1 MSRTSVGSIFK
12 IIQRESRSTEI
23 NLAQV
28 GIRTFFLL
36 PLERKLD
43 RDAKTVVNDLA
54 KSRIVVLKKTLTGP
68 LQIKTI
74 LLYKS
79 LHHPLES
86 TEDNS
91 GERLYV
97 LDRGD
102 RGGGPLRITTQRTQ
116 SPQWWEYYAWGCF
129 SARTGNL
136 VKVEGITNKRFRENK
151 IKP

>member
-12 IIQRESRSTEI
+12 SIQRESRSTEI

-79 LHHPLES
+79 RLHPLES

-97 LDRGD
+97 LDREGTGGKD
-102 RGGGPLRITTQRTQ
+102 R
-116 SPQWWEYYAWGCF
+116 
-129 SARTGNL
+129 
-136 VKVEGITNKRFRENK
+136 
-151 IKP
+151 